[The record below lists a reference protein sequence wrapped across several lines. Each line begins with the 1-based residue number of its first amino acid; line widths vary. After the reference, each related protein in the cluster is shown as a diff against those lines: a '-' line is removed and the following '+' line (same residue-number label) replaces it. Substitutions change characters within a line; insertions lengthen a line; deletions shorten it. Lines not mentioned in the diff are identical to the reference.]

1 MMTEEFFDG
10 EVAVVA
16 VYLDE
21 PQDGKPTGEAVDLSF
36 FLCTESGVTQLD
48 CVDEPYLVDW
58 MDWKTMHAAER
69 SESHVVYEVDWMSC
83 DVALDILPVDVPEVM
98 YAVLGRVSQVE
109 LGEERVRGRQRPDG

>member
-1 MMTEEFFDG
+1 M
-10 EVAVVA
+10 ARS
-16 VYLDE
+16 
-21 PQDGKPTGEAVDLSF
+21 PLSRSISMSRR
-36 FLCTESGVTQLD
+36 TESRPERRLTSHSFCVQRAAWSSLD
-48 CVDEPYLVDW
+48 GVDEPYLVDW